1 MARARLLLSLF
12 ALAAA
17 IATGATAA
25 TGADPGVTDTT
36 ILLGGTAP
44 LSGPAS
50 AYSSVARGADAY
62 FRFVNARGGVNGRR
76 IVYKVKDDAYNPVQ
90 TV

>member
-1 MARARLLLSLF
+1 MRRPGSVISML
-12 ALAAA
+12 ALACA

-25 TGADPGVTDTT
+25 SGADPGVTDRT

-50 AYSSVARGADAY
+50 AYAAVARGASAY
-62 FRFVNARGGVNGRR
+62 FKYANTRGGVNGF
-76 IVYKVKDDAYNPVQ
+76 AL
-90 TV
+90 T